1 MGKFLKPG
9 KVVIVLRGKYA
20 GKKAVIVKS
29 FDEGTTERPYPH
41 GLICGVSKPPR
52 QVKRGMDKRTILQKS
67 RLKSFIKVVNYNH
80 VMPTRY
86 SLDLSLNI
94 NAESYTP
101 ARRFKTQ
108 KRVRKAM
115 QARYNTGKN
124 KWFFSKLRF

>member
-1 MGKFLKPG
+1 
-9 KVVIVLRGKYA
+9 
-20 GKKAVIVKS
+20 VKS

-86 SLDLSLNI
+86 CPSLTISYSLDLSLNI

-115 QARYNTGKN
+115 QARY
-124 KWFFSKLRF
+124 FFLFNLHVCQA